1 MRDWFE
7 SLEPRERLFVSI
19 GAAIVAIAL
28 LWGLIWA
35 PLDRGH
41 RELQQR
47 VSTWERSLADIR
59 PLASMPQPQSGS
71 RPASTAG
78 KCRSGWT
85 ALRSPASTAGGAQSP
100 VVIVDSTLRSHGLGQ
115 PKRSQPTPNGIR
127 VEFENV
133 AFDKLVVWLG
143 DLSSQYGMEVQ
154 AGSLSAA
161 TSESPG
167 RINASLTL
175 ERSL

>member
-7 SLEPRERLFVSI
+7 SLDPRERLFVSV
-19 GAAIVAIAL
+19 GVSIVAVAI
-28 LWGLIWA
+28 LWGAIWA

-47 VSTWERSLADIR
+47 VATWEQSLAELR
-59 PLASMPQPQSGS
+59 PLASMPQPQGGS
-71 RPASTAG
+71 RPASAAG
-78 KCRSGWT
+78 S
-85 ALRSPASTAGGAQSP
+85 AQSP
-100 VVIVDSTLRSHGLGQ
+100 VVIVDSTIRSHGLGQ

-143 DLSSQYGMEVQ
+143 DLSHQYGMEVQ

-161 TSESPG
+161 TSENPG
-167 RINASLTL
+167 RINATLTL

>member
-7 SLEPRERLFVSI
+7 SLEARERLFVAGGVI
-19 GAAIVAIAL
+19 VVAIAL
-28 LWGLIWA
+28 FWGLVWA
-35 PLDRGH
+35 PLDKGH

-47 VSTWERSLADIR
+47 VSTWEQSLAELR
-59 PLASMPQPQSGS
+59 PLASLPRPQNGS
-71 RPASTAG
+71 RPASDAAG
-78 KCRSGWT
+78 T
-85 ALRSPASTAGGAQSP
+85 QSP

-143 DLSSQYGMEVQ
+143 DLSYQYGMEVQ
-154 AGSLSAA
+154 AGSLSAGTNDA
-161 TSESPG
+161 PG
-167 RINASLTL
+167 RVDATLTL

>member
-7 SLEPRERLFVSI
+7 SLEARERLFVVL
-19 GAAIVAIAL
+19 GAVIVSIAL
-28 LWGLIWA
+28 LWGLVWV
-35 PLDRGH
+35 PLDKGH
-41 RELQQR
+41 RDAKQR
-47 VSTWERSLADIR
+47 VDTWERSLAELR
-59 PLASMPQPQSGS
+59 PLASMPKPQSGS
-71 RPASTAG
+71 RASRGAG
-78 KCRSGWT
+78 S
-85 ALRSPASTAGGAQSP
+85 AQSP
-100 VVIVDSTLRSHGLGQ
+100 VVVVDSTLRSHGLGQ

-143 DLSSQYGMEVQ
+143 DLSNQYGMEVQ

-161 TSESPG
+161 TNDAPG
-167 RINASLTL
+167 RVDATLTL

>member
-7 SLEPRERLFVSI
+7 SLEARERLFVSI
-19 GAAIVAIAL
+19 GAVIVAIAL

-35 PLDRGH
+35 PLDKGH

-47 VSTWERSLADIR
+47 VSTWERSLAEIR

-71 RPASTAG
+71 RPASAAG
-78 KCRSGWT
+78 
-85 ALRSPASTAGGAQSP
+85 AAQSP

-143 DLSSQYGMEVQ
+143 DLSYQYGMEVQ

-161 TSESPG
+161 TSDSPG
-167 RINASLTL
+167 RINATLTL

>member
-7 SLEPRERLFVSI
+7 SLEARERLFVVA
-19 GAAIVAIAL
+19 GAVVVSIAL
-28 LWGLIWA
+28 LWGLLWV
-35 PLDRGH
+35 PLDKGH
-41 RELQQR
+41 RDARER
-47 VSTWERSLADIR
+47 VTTWERSLAELR
-59 PLASMPQPQSGS
+59 PLASLPGPQNGS
-71 RPASTAG
+71 RT
-78 KCRSGWT
+78 SG
-85 ALRSPASTAGGAQSP
+85 AAGGAQSP

-143 DLSSQYGMEVQ
+143 DLSNQYGMEVQ
-154 AGSLSAA
+154 AGSLSPATPAA
-161 TSESPG
+161 PG
-167 RINASLTL
+167 RVNASLTL

>member
-78 KCRSGWT
+78 
-85 ALRSPASTAGGAQSP
+85 GAQSP

-143 DLSSQYGMEVQ
+143 DLSQQYGMEVQ
-154 AGSLSAA
+154 AGSLSAD
-161 TSESPG
+161 TSENPG
-167 RINASLTL
+167 RINATLTL